1 MSSIMLDMDNT
12 IKRMKEIITHYREIK
27 KKMRG
32 KSVNASHRKLMFHVK
47 QNTLE
52 ELETLIMRL

>member
-1 MSSIMLDMDNT
+1 MLDMDNT